1 MIKALST
8 KQRGPGEHSEHGGS
22 GGGMAEWCQEPAL
35 KESRGGGGLVQGK
48 GQSRG
53 QGGGGRS
60 PSAHAVMGLGPVAV
74 PGAR

>member
-35 KESRGGGGLVQGK
+35 KESRGGGGWCK
-48 GQSRG
+48 GRDKAG
-53 QGGGGRS
+53 VREVGE
-60 PSAHAVMGLGPVAV
+60 
-74 PGAR
+74 GAPQPTL

>member
-22 GGGMAEWCQEPAL
+22 GGGDGRVV
-35 KESRGGGGLVQGK
+35 SRASTERKPGGGLVQGK

-74 PGAR
+74 PGAP